1 MTDILYGIAAE
12 NPMLTDRALMR
23 YADLASQAA
32 VTPIRR
38 YQLYRQVLALRP
50 SAAVQQ
56 IARLPFGRIRPP
68 GTDAGRRIPRRC
80 ADCRPGRRGR
90 VKTIVAKVQ
99 PDARRRG
106 CPQGFGRAHE
116 VYKELAKSD
125 ADAGYAVDEITGLL
139 GKIPADGF
147 AVLPADGL
155 AGWTAVAVNPAEA
168 KRLPARQVAKLRKA
182 AGEAVAANWG
192 AADGLLEFAAEAPA
206 TIGTEKEYEN
216 FELWI
221 EWRSEGEAG
230 MAVRSMPL
238 IRLGGAAG
246 TGLAD
251 GKAARTVADNAP
263 GTWNTLYV
271 KVVDDRITLV
281 ENGVKVAENAVMTNL
296 CAPGEPVYAQGR
308 IELAGQGAPV
318 AFRNLWINEL
328 PSTPVFSLPA
338 DEAAAGYEV
347 LFDGRSLHKWT
358 GNTTNY
364 VPLNGTIDVTAP
376 YGGSGNLYTVGEYGD
391 FILRFE
397 FRFLTEGVNNG
408 IGIRTPMGVD
418 AAFEGM
424 EIQIL
429 DHDAPIYKD
438 IKNYQQHGSV
448 YGVIPAERVKF
459 GELGEWNTEEIRA
472 VGDRITVTVNG
483 RVILDGNIREACQG
497 HKCFRG
503 RFEGQPLYGRPPQPP
518 GAFQQVGPYRPAGP
532 WCRHPVPQPACA
544 GYGRGLQITTAGVAS
559 RPDLFRT
566 GDPRGTARELSAPD
580 PETCNLSG
588 VPRRSGYAAGG
599 D

>member
-1 MTDILYGIAAE
+1 MQAKLLGYLSGVYALPALMLAAE
-12 NPMLTDRALMR
+12 YLDDAQT
-23 YADLASQAA
+23 AA
-32 VTPIRR
+32 P
-38 YQLYRQVLALRP
+38 
-50 SAAVQQ
+50 AA
-56 IARLPFGRIRPP
+56 A
-68 GTDAGRRIPRRC
+68 A
-80 ADCRPGRRGR
+80 
-90 VKTIVAKVQ
+90 VKTIVAKCNPMPGGEAVCK
-99 PDARRRG
+99 ALE
-106 CPQGFGRAHE
+106 RAHE

-125 ADAGYAVDEITGLL
+125 ADAGYAVDELTGLL

-192 AADGLLEFAAEAPA
+192 AADGLLEFAAETPA

-308 IELAGQGAPV
+308 IELAGQGALV

-347 LFDGRSLHKWT
+347 LFDGRSLYKWT

-364 VPLNGTIDVTAP
+364 VPLDGTIDVTAT

-418 AAFEGM
+418 AAFHGM

-438 IKNYQQHGSV
+438 ISDYQQHGSV
-448 YGVIPAERVKF
+448 YGVIAADRVKF

-483 RVILDGNIREACQG
+483 RVILDGNIREACRG
-497 HKCFRG
+497 HNVSEDGSKVNPYTVDHRNHPGLFNKSGHIGLLGHGAGIQFRNLRVLDLGAG
-503 RFEGQPLYGRPPQPP
+503 RK
-518 GAFQQVGPYRPAGP
+518 
-532 WCRHPVPQPACA
+532 
-544 GYGRGLQITTAGVAS
+544 
-559 RPDLFRT
+559 
-566 GDPRGTARELSAPD
+566 
-580 PETCNLSG
+580 
-588 VPRRSGYAAGG
+588 
-599 D
+599 